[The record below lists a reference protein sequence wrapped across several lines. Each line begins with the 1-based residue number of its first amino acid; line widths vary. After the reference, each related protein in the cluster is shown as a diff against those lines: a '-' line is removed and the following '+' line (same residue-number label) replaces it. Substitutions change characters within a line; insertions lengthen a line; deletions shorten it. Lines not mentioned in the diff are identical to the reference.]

1 MRENE
6 KRRRKPL
13 TLLEKWEIDNQII
26 AKNNNRTP
34 EENEQVIKEFMSR
47 IPDKKNDTKKWIQ
60 EYQNYHQGG
69 QTMKENEKRRRKPLT
84 LQDKW
89 RLDGEM
95 YESDN
100 NLTEEEI
107 EQNIEKLIKIVN
119 NNIKKRGRTQK

>member
-119 NNIKKRGRTQK
+119 NNIKKKGRTQK

>member
-1 MRENE
+1 
-6 KRRRKPL
+6 
-13 TLLEKWEIDNQII
+13 
-26 AKNNNRTP
+26 
-34 EENEQVIKEFMSR
+34 
-47 IPDKKNDTKKWIQ
+47 
-60 EYQNYHQGG
+60 
-69 QTMKENEKRRRKPLT
+69 MKENEKRRRKPLT

-107 EQNIEKLIKIVN
+107 DQNIEKLIKIVN